1 MCKLCGVTYQNMDK
15 ITRDILV
22 ILLAQQEKFR
32 NEIAEL
38 RKEILEESKSNTNL
52 LRQTARILYSVP
64 HVADPNE
71 KKKAMDTLFQ
81 AFDDYQFQPEVD
93 RSLAKMETSNDT
105 LAAHAAGIIQM
116 LKSMDVDGE

>member
-1 MCKLCGVTYQNMDK
+1 MDK

-38 RKEILEESKSNTNL
+38 RKEIIEESKSNTNL
-52 LRQTARILYSVP
+52 LRHTARILYSIP
-64 HVADPNE
+64 HVEDPNE

-81 AFDDYQFQPEVD
+81 AFDDYQFHPEVD
-93 RSLAKMETSNDT
+93 RSLAKMETNNDT
-105 LAAHAAGIIQM
+105 LAAHAAGIIKM
-116 LKSMDVDGE
+116 LKSMDFGGEEDR